1 LPAFTSARAVAAAA
15 LAIENV
21 KIALETAQARMD
33 QVVPMTVY
41 IVDYSEADLEPLAR
55 CTAVHFPPDRLP
67 ASTLVPVPR
76 LTRDELLFE
85 IAVTAVIPG
94 S

>member
-1 LPAFTSARAVAAAA
+1 
-15 LAIENV
+15 
-21 KIALETAQARMD
+21 
-33 QVVPMTVY
+33 
-41 IVDYSEADLEPLAR
+41 
-55 CTAVHFPPDRLP
+55 LP